1 MNIPV
6 QKWFLGPAS
15 GLTAVVVYTLCT
27 ITAVALYPTPYN
39 PLYDWL
45 SNLGNVNFN
54 PAGAYFFNGGC
65 ILTGLVMVPFF
76 ISLKSWYEDVT
87 WRRAFVMLGQAAG
100 IFTAVA
106 LIGVGIFPETHI
118 AEHMLAAG
126 LLFKSLFIL
135 LILLN
140 IALYRHPAFI
150 HGLAYYGMLVLLIDL
165 SFVWVLFR
173 YKDILGQFTPT
184 MPVPGLEWTCV
195 FTSLAWIGAL
205 SWIMIKK
212 GL

>member
-6 QKWFLGPAS
+6 QKWFLGSAS

-27 ITAVALYPTPYN
+27 LSAVILYPTPYN

-54 PAGAYFFNGGC
+54 PVGAYFFNGGC
-65 ILTGLVMVPFF
+65 ILTGIVMVPFF
-76 ISLKSWYEDVT
+76 ISLKSWYDDVT
-87 WRRAFVMLGQAAG
+87 WKKALIILGQAAG
-100 IFTAVA
+100 IFTAIA
-106 LIGVGIFPETHI
+106 LIGVGIFSETHI
-118 AEHMLAAG
+118 TEHMLAAG

-135 LILLN
+135 LIILN
-140 IALYRHPAFI
+140 IALFRHPAFV
-150 HGLAYYGMLVLLIDL
+150 HGLAYYGLLVLLIDL

-184 MPVPGLEWTCV
+184 MPVPGLEWTTV
-195 FTSLAWIGAL
+195 FASLAWIGVL
-205 SWIMIKK
+205 SWIMVRK